1 MRDVVYKQY
10 AASFESHWWTD
21 HRRAVVS
28 RWLADVGIQ
37 PDGTHPVLE
46 IGSGAGTEH
55 RYFSTFGPVTGVEI
69 SPVGLEFCRQ
79 RGYAHLIA
87 GDLNEVEL
95 PREQF
100 DVAADFHVLYHEWV
114 KDPAAVLVKM
124 RQSLKPGGYLVMT
137 ETAFEA
143 LRRGHDDA
151 VMAARRW
158 TRKDLVSLVRSAGF
172 DVQRS
177 SGYLTLLLPAVL
189 LSMLVDKLRPSH
201 GEVDEL
207 RGPGWLADRLLRGVM
222 WAERQLMRAMP
233 LPVGTCWVLL
243 ARRVD

>member
-1 MRDVVYKQY
+1 MRDVVYHQY

-28 RWLADVGIQ
+28 SWLAKVGIK

-46 IGSGAGTEH
+46 IGCGAGTEH
-55 RYFSTFGPVTGVEI
+55 RYLSGFGPVTGVEI
-69 SPVGLEFCRQ
+69 SQVGLEFCRQ
-79 RGYAHLIA
+79 RGYSRLIE
-87 GDLNEVEL
+87 GDLNLVEL

-100 DVAADFHVLYHEWV
+100 DIAVDFHVLYHEWV
-114 KDPAAVLVKM
+114 EDPGAVLKKM
-124 RQSLKPGGYLVMT
+124 QQALKPGGYLVMT

-158 TRKDLVSLVRSAGF
+158 TRAQLIELVTSAGF
-172 DVQRS
+172 EVKRS
-177 SGYLTLLLPAVL
+177 SAYLTLLLPAVL
-189 LSMLVDKLRPSH
+189 LSLLIDKLRPSH
-201 GEVDEL
+201 EEVDEL
-207 RGPGWLADRLLRGVM
+207 KGPGPVVDKALRLVMWVERLL
-222 WAERQLMRAMP
+222 MRVAP

-243 ARRVD
+243 ARRSS